1 MRVAPKPARTPEA
14 VPVAEP
20 EPEAPQPPALA
31 TTGVSNAWPVTLGLL
46 TLLAAAILVVRHK
59 RELEDGE

>member
-1 MRVAPKPARTPEA
+1 M
-14 VPVAEP
+14 PVAEP